1 MKGLLKK
8 DLCMIWNYCR
18 SLILILAV
26 FTLVG
31 AFMEDSFF
39 YSFYPVLIASM
50 LPVTLI
56 SYDERFKW
64 DVYCQSLPVSRRA
77 QVTEK
82 YVLSILAVL
91 VVILC
96 CVAAQIYRMLDV
108 AGFDASAIPW
118 ETLPQYVA
126 MLTGLGLIS
135 PSLMIPMIYKFGA
148 EKGRMIFFVVVGI
161 FCAMGAFY
169 SLKGSMQLPQFPEVV
184 LILVCLV
191 LFGISWLI
199 SVGINEKKEF

>member
-8 DLCMIWNYCR
+8 DLYMIWNYCR

>member
-18 SLILILAV
+18 SLILILVV

>member
-1 MKGLLKK
+1 
-8 DLCMIWNYCR
+8 MIWNYCR